1 MIPIQRLAL
10 RPSNDPYHQPK
21 TAQNPRPAY
30 SAHTFL
36 KGCITTSGPDSY
48 HYSGLRKYTPR
59 ELSLFQSFPY
69 TYKFTGGMGEA
80 TKQIGNAFP
89 PIMAE
94 AMYRTIAKT
103 LEAFDKQF
111 IDAEDDLSVSDLD
124 GILRRK
130 GINMRSAPSF
140 GRPLFEAPARTVSQ
154 PSRYFVRDE
163 NDSRGSA
170 TFTSSPF
177 ARNQAASVPQQ
188 PRVLEPMN
196 LLDGLIGDNE
206 EDNVR
211 PSIETRPR
219 HVSRAG
225 SAIDDAI
232 EVSSES
238 EEESD
243 SDDEESDSD

>member
-1 MIPIQRLAL
+1 
-10 RPSNDPYHQPK
+10 
-21 TAQNPRPAY
+21 
-30 SAHTFL
+30 
-36 KGCITTSGPDSY
+36 
-48 HYSGLRKYTPR
+48 
-59 ELSLFQSFPY
+59 
-69 TYKFTGGMGEA
+69 MGEA

-94 AMYRTIAKT
+94 AMYRTIAKA
-103 LEAFDKQF
+103 LEAFDKQL

-140 GRPLFEAPARTVSQ
+140 GRPLFEAPARVVAL

-177 ARNQAASVPQQ
+177 ARNQASVPQQ
-188 PRVLEPMN
+188 PRVRAASSFEPID

-206 EDNVR
+206 EDNIR
-211 PSIETRPR
+211 PSIEKTRPR

-243 SDDEESDSD
+243 SDDEESESD